1 MGLFD
6 FIKGAGKKVI
16 PDAQA
21 QPAAP
26 THAGS
31 AQATAGNAAQAAPRP
46 DVAALN
52 EKAGTAILE
61 HIRQQGLA
69 SDALRV
75 SFDGASSTVTVSG
88 EVPDQAT
95 REKIVLLCGNVSS
108 VERVDDRMT
117 VAAPA
122 EQASFYT
129 VKSGDTLSKIAK
141 QMYGD
146 ANRYPEIF
154 EANKPMLKDPDEIY
168 PGQTLRI
175 PSATA

>member
-1 MGLFD
+1 MGFFD
-6 FIKGAGKKVI
+6 FIKGAGKKII

-21 QPAAP
+21 QSPAPAVQQNAASQQAAGTPAA
-26 THAGS
+26 A
-31 AQATAGNAAQAAPRP
+31 
-46 DVAALN
+46 DVSALN
-52 EKAGTAILE
+52 EKAAAAILNY
-61 HIRQQGLA
+61 IRQQGLPG
-69 SDALRV
+69 DGLTV

-122 EQASFYT
+122 QEAQFYT

-154 EANKPMLKDPDEIY
+154 DANKPMLKDPDEIY

-175 PSATA
+175 PATTQ